1 MNSIVE
7 NVIGMDNMTDQ
18 VIAQDLLNSIKTGIK
33 SLATALTEAATPD
46 VRQVLRNQLNDAL
59 NMHEQ
64 FTNYMSGKGWYD
76 AYNLSRQIEMDLQNA
91 QTTLNL

>member
-18 VIAQDLLNSIKTGIK
+18 VIAQDLLNGIKTGIK

>member
-7 NVIGMDNMTDQ
+7 NVIGMDDMTDQ

-59 NMHEQ
+59 NMHE
-64 FTNYMSGKGWYD
+64 
-76 AYNLSRQIEMDLQNA
+76 
-91 QTTLNL
+91 

>member
-7 NVIGMDNMTDQ
+7 NVIGMDDMTDQ